1 MSGKAKTLAQFL
13 KQAREKADLSQRYI
27 ADKLGYQSAQFV
39 SNWERG
45 ISSPPMK
52 TLKHLGELYHVSA
65 EDLYEIMVEDTL
77 RRVEADLHREFYGAK
92 TRAGARKRA

>member
-1 MSGKAKTLAQFL
+1 MSSKSKTLSQFL
-13 KQAREKADLSQRYI
+13 KQAREKADLSQRQV
-27 ADKLGYQSAQFV
+27 ADELGYQSAQFI

-52 TLKHLGELYHVSA
+52 TLKRLGELYRVSA

-77 RRVEADLHREFYGAK
+77 RRVEADLHKEFYGNRA
-92 TRAGARKRA
+92 RAGRKAR